1 MYIRSV
7 SRVRLFAT
15 PDVYSQ
21 YIFTEYLLCAR
32 KYSRYQS
39 QIKIF
44 ESIKKSKIKLSRPQ
58 QLNGKCII
66 KLVAYKK
73 KKIDFLYLENIH
85 FLLIIKG
92 MPDKTIR
99 GTILLLN

>member
-73 KKIDFLYLENIH
+73 KKNRLPVFGKYSFFVNNQ
-85 FLLIIKG
+85 
-92 MPDKTIR
+92 R
-99 GTILLLN
+99 NAR